1 VVVDCRIVMGAVWR
15 RLARR
20 EPVRGAFT
28 AFPFSC
34 GGDDAEAAARRA
46 LYVMAISLTPNTFV
60 IGIDRENDVMLVHQL
75 VSTNPATASD
85 LV

>member
-1 VVVDCRIVMGAVWR
+1 
-15 RLARR
+15 
-20 EPVRGAFT
+20 
-28 AFPFSC
+28 
-34 GGDDAEAAARRA
+34 
-46 LYVMAISLTPNTFV
+46 MAISLTPNTFV